1 MTHQTIQ
8 SKVTTRANQLVSKHG
23 RKRAFIMAWAAEKLI
38 AEMYANES
46 VEFEFIKA
54 DETIRIAHG
63 TRVMTVIE
71 KHWAPV
77 GQPSHDHPDVVR
89 YFDNDKLQWRSF
101 RIDRLVAVAA

>member
-23 RKRAFIMAWAAEKLI
+23 RRNAFIMEWAAEKLI

-54 DETIRIAHG
+54 DNTTRVAHG
-63 TRVMTVIE
+63 TRMMTVIE

-77 GQPSHDHPDVVR
+77 GQPTHDHPDVVR
-89 YFDNDKLQWRSF
+89 YFDNEKLQWRSF
-101 RIDRLVAVAA
+101 WIDRLVAA

>member
-23 RKRAFIMAWAAEKLI
+23 RKRAFAMAWAAEKLI